1 MISIV
6 CPFYNEAQGVGA
18 FFSRLIPVLDRL
30 GHGYEVICVND
41 GSRDGTL
48 AALLA
53 MRALHPSVRVIDL
66 SRNFGK
72 EAALTA
78 GLDAARGDAVIPIDV
93 DLQDSPELIAKLVQ
107 EWKRGFEVV
116 LAKRVDRRTDSFAK
130 RLTAFL
136 FYRLHNSI
144 SSEPLLP
151 ENVGDFR
158 LMDRKVVEAI
168 KQLPERRRFMKGI
181 FAWVGFRSTTVEYVR
196 DSRFAGKSRF
206 TGWKLWNFALEGITS
221 FSTAP
226 LRIWTYLGLAVAS
239 LAFVY
244 AAFIIIRTVV
254 HGIDVPGYA
263 SLLAVTLFLG
273 GIQLIGLGVL
283 GEYLGR
289 VYSEAKQR
297 PIYIVRDSY
306 EPSQAARRE
315 ARIREPEAV
324 TQ

>member
-6 CPFYNEAQGVGA
+6 CPFYNEARGVGA

-30 GHGYEVICVND
+30 GEAYEVVCVND

-53 MRALHPSVRVIDL
+53 MRALHPDVRVIDL

-93 DLQDSPELIAKLVQ
+93 DLQDSPELITKLVQ
-107 EWKRGFEVV
+107 EWRRGFEVV
-116 LAKRVDRRTDSFAK
+116 LAKRADRRSDSFAK

-297 PIYIVRDSY
+297 PIYIVRDAY
-306 EPSQAARRE
+306 EASQATRRG
-315 ARIREPEAV
+315 ARIREPETV
-324 TQ
+324 T

>member
-6 CPFYNEAQGVGA
+6 CPFYNEEHSIGA
-18 FFSRLIPVLDRL
+18 FFSRLVPVLDRL
-30 GHGYEVICVND
+30 EEGYEVVCVND

-48 AALLA
+48 QALLA
-53 MRALHPSVRVIDL
+53 MRALRPHVRVIDL

-78 GLDAARGDAVIPIDV
+78 GIDAARGDAVVPIDA
-93 DLQDSPELIAKLVQ
+93 DLQDSPELIARLVQ

-116 LAKRVDRRTDSFAK
+116 LAKRADRRADSFAK

-136 FYRLHNSI
+136 FYKLHNSI
-144 SSEPLLP
+144 AEPAIP

-158 LMDRKVVEAI
+158 LMDRKVVDAI

-181 FAWVGFRSTTVEYVR
+181 FAWVGFRSTTIEYAR
-196 DSRFAGKSRF
+196 DPRVAGESRFSA
-206 TGWKLWNFALEGITS
+206 WKLWNLALEGITS
-221 FSTAP
+221 FSIAP

-244 AAFIIIRTVV
+244 AGFIVVRTVIYGV
-254 HGIDVPGYA
+254 DVPGYA

-297 PIYIVRDSY
+297 PSYIVRDSH
-306 EPSQAARRE
+306 EASKPVRRE
-315 ARIREPEAV
+315 ARIRKPEAV

>member
-1 MISIV
+1 
-6 CPFYNEAQGVGA
+6 
-18 FFSRLIPVLDRL
+18 
-30 GHGYEVICVND
+30 
-41 GSRDGTL
+41 
-48 AALLA
+48 
-53 MRALHPSVRVIDL
+53 L

-78 GLDAARGDAVIPIDV
+78 GIDAARGDAVIPIDA
-93 DLQDSPELIAKLVQ
+93 DLQDSPELIVRLVE

-116 LAKRVDRRTDSFAK
+116 LAKRADRRADSFAK
-130 RLTAFL
+130 RLTALL
-136 FYRLHNSI
+136 FYKVHNSI
-144 SSEPLLP
+144 SEPVIP

-158 LMDRKVVEAI
+158 LMDRKVVDAI

-181 FAWVGFRSTTVEYVR
+181 FAWVGFRSTTIEYVR
-196 DSRFAGKSRF
+196 DPRIAGASRFSA
-206 TGWKLWNFALEGITS
+206 WKLWNLALEGITS

-244 AAFIIIRTVV
+244 AGFIVMRTVI

-263 SLLAVTLFLG
+263 SLLAITLFLG

-306 EPSQAARRE
+306 EASRATRRE

>member
-6 CPFYNEAQGVGA
+6 CPFYNEEHSVGA

-30 GHGYEVICVND
+30 GEGYEVICVND

-48 AALLA
+48 EALLA
-53 MRALHPSVRVIDL
+53 MRALRPHVRVIDL

-78 GLDAARGDAVIPIDV
+78 GIDAALGDAVIPIDA
-93 DLQDSPELIAKLVQ
+93 DLQDGPELIARLVQ

-116 LAKRVDRRTDSFAK
+116 LAKRADRRADSFAK
-130 RLTAFL
+130 RLTAFV
-136 FYRLHNSI
+136 FYKVHNAI
-144 SSEPLLP
+144 SEPVIP

-158 LMDRKVVEAI
+158 LMDRKVVDAI

-181 FAWVGFRSTTVEYVR
+181 FAWVGFRSTTIEYVR
-196 DSRFAGKSRF
+196 DARVAGASRFSA
-206 TGWKLWNFALEGITS
+206 WKLWNLALEGITS

-226 LRIWTYLGLAVAS
+226 LRIWTYLGLAVATV
-239 LAFVY
+239 AFVY
-244 AAFIIIRTVV
+244 AGFIVMRTVI

-263 SLLAVTLFLG
+263 SLLAITLFLG

-306 EPSQAARRE
+306 EASKAARRE
-315 ARIREPEAV
+315 ARVREPEAV

>member
-6 CPFYNEAQGVGA
+6 CPFYNEEHSIGA

-30 GHGYEVICVND
+30 EEGYEVVCVND

-48 AALLA
+48 EALLA
-53 MRALHPSVRVIDL
+53 MRALRQHVRVIDL

-78 GLDAARGDAVIPIDV
+78 GIDAARGDAVIPIDA
-93 DLQDSPELIAKLVQ
+93 DLQDSPELIVRLVE

-116 LAKRVDRRTDSFAK
+116 LAKRADRRADSFAK
-130 RLTAFL
+130 RLTALL
-136 FYRLHNSI
+136 FYKVHNSI
-144 SSEPLLP
+144 SEPVIP

-158 LMDRKVVEAI
+158 LMDRKVVDAI

-181 FAWVGFRSTTVEYVR
+181 FAWVGFRSTTIEYVR
-196 DSRFAGKSRF
+196 DPRIAGASRFSA
-206 TGWKLWNFALEGITS
+206 WKLWNLALEGITS

-244 AAFIIIRTVV
+244 ASFIVMRTVI

-263 SLLAVTLFLG
+263 SLLAITLFLG

-306 EPSQAARRE
+306 EASRATRRE
-315 ARIREPEAV
+315 AWIREPEAV

>member
-6 CPFYNEAQGVGA
+6 CPFYNEALGVGA

-30 GHGYEVICVND
+30 EEAYEVICVND

-93 DLQDSPELIAKLVQ
+93 DLQDNPALITKLVE

-116 LAKRVDRRTDSFAK
+116 LAKRADRRTDSFAK

-144 SSEPLLP
+144 SSEPVLP

-196 DSRFAGKSRF
+196 DSRFVGKSRF

-239 LAFVY
+239 VAFVY
-244 AAFIIIRTVV
+244 AAFIIIRTVA

-263 SLLAVTLFLG
+263 SLLAVILFLG

-306 EPSQAARRE
+306 EASQAARRE
-315 ARIREPEAV
+315 VRIREPE
-324 TQ
+324 TLT

>member
-6 CPFYNEAQGVGA
+6 CPFYNEEHTVGA
-18 FFSRLIPVLDRL
+18 LFSRLIPVLDRL
-30 GHGYEVICVND
+30 EDGYEVVCVND

-48 AALLA
+48 EALLA
-53 MRALHPSVRVIDL
+53 MRALRPHVRVIDL

-78 GLDAARGDAVIPIDV
+78 GIDAARGDAVIPIDA
-93 DLQDSPELIAKLVQ
+93 DLQDSPELIARLVQ

-116 LAKRVDRRTDSFAK
+116 LAKRADRRADSLAK
-130 RLTAFL
+130 RLTASL
-136 FYRLHNSI
+136 FYKVHNAI
-144 SSEPLLP
+144 SDPAIP

-158 LMDRKVVEAI
+158 LMDRKVVDAI

-181 FAWVGFRSTTVEYVR
+181 FAWVGFRSTTIEYVR
-196 DSRFAGKSRF
+196 DARFSGNSRFS
-206 TGWKLWNFALEGITS
+206 GWKLWNFAIEGVTS

-239 LAFVY
+239 LAFIY
-244 AAFIIIRTVV
+244 AAFIVVRTVI

-263 SLLAVTLFLG
+263 SLLAAILFLG

-289 VYSEAKQR
+289 VYSEAKHR

-306 EPSQAARRE
+306 EASKAARRE
-315 ARIREPEAV
+315 ARMREPEAV
-324 TQ
+324 SQ